1 MKIGLN
7 LSFAE
12 QRRVSLQFFKRAVD
26 MTLVMEADCI
36 GTPLGG
42 MSHEDAEDEGRRK
55 AIYSEVLDLVGEP
68 ATYAKAA
75 GLKKILVEPTPLS
88 TEFPSDP
95 RGSLQLMRD
104 LEGTAVPVRLLVDWG
119 HVLFEPLLKEQAD
132 MAIWLTTYLSYVE
145 LVPSAHLILKQG
157 GGM

>member
-95 RGSLQLMRD
+95 RGSLQLIC
-104 LEGTAVPVRLLVDWG
+104 GTWKGRRSLCG
-119 HVLFEPLLKEQAD
+119 S
-132 MAIWLTTYLSYVE
+132 LST
-145 LVPSAHLILKQG
+145 
-157 GGM
+157 GGMCCLNRCSRSRRIWQSGLQRTSPTSSWSRAPTSF

>member
-1 MKIGLN
+1 MRT
-7 LSFAE
+7 
-12 QRRVSLQFFKRAVD
+12 RRTKVD
-26 MTLVMEADCI
+26 
-36 GTPLGG
+36 
-42 MSHEDAEDEGRRK
+42 GRRSTRK
-55 AIYSEVLDLVGEP
+55 CWTLSVSRP
-68 ATYAKAA
+68 PTRKAA
-75 GLKKILVEPTPLS
+75 GLKKILLEPTPLS

-104 LEGTAVPVRLLVDWG
+104 LEGTAVPVLLLVDWG

-132 MAIWLTTYLSYVE
+132 MGIWLTTCLSYIE

>member
-55 AIYSEVLDLVGEP
+55 AIYSEVLGLVGELT
-68 ATYAKAA
+68 TYAKAA
-75 GLKKILVEPTPLS
+75 GLTSHGLRP
-88 TEFPSDP
+88 
-95 RGSLQLMRD
+95 
-104 LEGTAVPVRLLVDWG
+104 
-119 HVLFEPLLKEQAD
+119 
-132 MAIWLTTYLSYVE
+132 
-145 LVPSAHLILKQG
+145 
-157 GGM
+157 